1 MRSWA
6 GTVLGVYS
14 VSWILTTFSL
24 KVRVRV
30 LSLGEF
36 ALDYQPDRSLP
47 QQWHSPQKWS
57 PSLWE
62 RLWPCLSSV
71 CSRKQNPQNILFVCD
86 CISNSRRGL
95 FLRVPGSAS
104 CRHAWPS
111 HLLGLAPVRE
121 LCRYFFAPKFSN
133 FSQIIQPVGARRVCK
148 VSVRK

>member
-14 VSWILTTFSL
+14 VSWTLTTFSL
-24 KVRVRV
+24 KVRVSFVTWWICPR
-30 LSLGEF
+30 LPAGQKSSSAMAFSPKTKPKSLRAVV
-36 ALDYQPDRSLP
+36 ALFLLCL
-47 QQWHSPQKWS
+47 QQKTIPKTFFFG
-57 PSLWE
+57 
-62 RLWPCLSSV
+62 C
-71 CSRKQNPQNILFVCD
+71 N

-95 FLRVPGSAS
+95 FLQVPGSAS

-121 LCRYFFAPKFSN
+121 LCRYFFAPKFPN
-133 FSQIIQPVGARRVCK
+133 FSQIIQPAGARRVCK